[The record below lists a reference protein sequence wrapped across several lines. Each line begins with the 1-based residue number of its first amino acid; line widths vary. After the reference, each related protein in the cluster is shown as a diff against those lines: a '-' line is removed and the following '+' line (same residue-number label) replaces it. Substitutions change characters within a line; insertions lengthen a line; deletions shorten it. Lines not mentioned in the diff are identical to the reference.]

1 MQLATCSPNFLVL
14 ESIRTFDGFYADLLK
29 SPIRWEDGYVIPS
42 NEPGLGSDLNE
53 DVARAHPYDGDE
65 LHLGLQESPALPL

>member
-1 MQLATCSPNFLVL
+1 
-14 ESIRTFDGFYADLLK
+14 
-29 SPIRWEDGYVIPS
+29 YVIPS

-65 LHLGLQESPALPL
+65 LHLGLQETPALPL